1 MKSNLDFRLV
11 LPSVCIL
18 SLLLEYEVAAYTAL
32 PRWGQAVAV
41 LNDCLFV
48 HGGKTDEYNSYSY
61 TQAPTNNDLLY
72 LSLSSSFNLTSPP
85 WELISSSSDTL
96 TSQGPA
102 VAWHTLSGLNSS
114 SMLLFGG
121 APATNSATVST
132 NRADSSWMLDVY
144 VRSAPEWEQEA
155 LAWAGQPT
163 RRIHHSTVTS
173 ISGQVYIIGGE
184 RADGSGVAL
193 TDHYVFDPDSESF
206 TQLPSTDGP
215 SDITGHSSVILSNG
229 TILVFGGYS
238 QSQDSLLL
246 FSTLWTLDTTQ
257 STLSWNLISLSTTI
271 LPNPRRAFAS
281 TCIDGNKV
289 VIQGGSDASYQT
301 TYSDGWILDLS
312 QDSLNWVEVD
322 ALTQVGARRDH
333 FAVPIGSSVMFG
345 FGYGSF
351 GPFATNII
359 IYDSSTGSFASN
371 FSPSSSSGTTQTMP
385 GSSQTSDPHPT
396 GTGTSPSSGGSV
408 SADPSAT
415 NPDPGPSDPTGGGG
429 GSGGTPADGGHG
441 ADSDRTTAIA
451 LGTTFGVLGLI
462 VGCVILV
469 YYVRRRK
476 GYSLTGRRFMVL
488 HDDTEDG
495 EDSPQHDR
503 NLPLAGGFG
512 ERTPHSNDA
521 GWTIL
526 RSIGLGGVMPASM
539 STRHNPERRDML
551 ADEDTQDFAFW
562 HEKRWREGTG
572 SSWSLRSILGGGR
585 RRSQEP
591 SAASSLGAPWKEKYD
606 PFSDDKALM
615 GDAEP
620 ELTSA
625 GPSRPIAR
633 RQMSNGSTIT
643 NTSFVDPFANSIH
656 EEQERYHD
664 VDSVEDNLEMPPPAR
679 FKLPALSI
687 QTVLPVTTVSHALS
701 PVTET
706 SRLSINDPSTP
717 SIHTNSNSHEYN
729 LSPFDSTSGVTS
741 RTSYDPSRSPGQ
753 RTSTIIASVPTQP
766 MRRSDSWW
774 ARFSRTSLL
783 DRRNSDSSKRASLD
797 FRDPNPPPR
806 LVAIEESTH
815 SATSAS
821 PEADNNSTGF
831 NRSSSLH
838 PGSRRVS
845 KVYGAHGKSSSSLR
859 TADSEL
865 IERMVGTMDVAQ
877 RVRTASHQTREST
890 GTSHS
895 VEIPASEDGYL
906 MEYLGDDHSIVTSPS
921 GILSLDIAH
930 GPSDTP
936 SRSLT
941 PPLGQ
946 MSLIPASSSIVS
958 PESEGV
964 KRPLRGESV
973 AARVQAYERRMSHD
987 AELPGINLKEERGR
1001 RSQVVDYG
1009 LVPRPSLYV
1018 ANPDHR
1024 ITSSGDS

>member
-1 MKSNLDFRLV
+1 MKSNLDFRL

-18 SLLLEYEVAAYTAL
+18 SFLLKYEVAAYLSL

-48 HGGKTDEYNSYSY
+48 HGGKTDKYNSYSY

-85 WELISSSSDTL
+85 WELISSSSDTS
-96 TSQGPA
+96 TSQAPA

-114 SMLLFGG
+114 SILLFGG
-121 APATNSATVST
+121 SPATNSATVST

-144 VRSAPEWEQEA
+144 VLSEPGWEQEA

-163 RRIHHSTVTS
+163 RRMHHSTVTS

-184 RADGSGVAL
+184 MADGSGVTL
-193 TDHYVFDPDSESF
+193 KEHYVFDPDSQSF

-238 QSQDSLLL
+238 QSQDSLLS
-246 FSTLWTLDTTQ
+246 FSTIWTLDTTQ
-257 STLSWNLISLSTTI
+257 STLSWNLISLPTTT

-281 TCIDGNKV
+281 TCIEGNKV
-289 VIQGGSDASYQT
+289 VIQGGSDASYQA

-312 QDSLNWVEVD
+312 QDSPNWVEVD

-351 GPFATNII
+351 GPFATNIL
-359 IYDSSTGSFASN
+359 IYDSSTGSFASD

-385 GSSQTSDPHPT
+385 GSSQTSDLHPT
-396 GTGTSPSSGGSV
+396 GTGSSPSSGGSV
-408 SADPSAT
+408 SADPSFTT

-429 GSGGTPADGGHG
+429 GSSGGTPADGGDDAH
-441 ADSDRTTAIA
+441 SDRTTAIA

-462 VGCVILV
+462 AGCVILI
-469 YYVRRRK
+469 YYVRHRK
-476 GYSLTGRRFMVL
+476 GYSWTGRRFMVL

-503 NLPLAGGFG
+503 HLPLAGGFG
-512 ERTPHSNDA
+512 ERTPHSRDA

-526 RSIGLGGVMPASM
+526 RSIGLAGVIPASM

-551 ADEDTQDFAFW
+551 ADEDTQDFASW
-562 HEKRWREGTG
+562 YETRWREGTG

-591 SAASSLGAPWKEKYD
+591 SATSSLGAPWREKYD
-606 PFSDDKALM
+606 PFSDDRALM
-615 GDAEP
+615 GVAEP
-620 ELTSA
+620 EMTSA
-625 GPSRPIAR
+625 GPSKPIAR
-633 RQMSNGSTIT
+633 RQMSNASTMT
-643 NTSFVDPFANSIH
+643 TSSYVDPFADPIH
-656 EEQERYHD
+656 EEEKKRYRD
-664 VDSVEDNLEMPPPAR
+664 PDSVEDILEMPPPAR

-687 QTVLPVTTVSHALS
+687 QTLLPVSTVSHALS

-706 SRLSINDPSTP
+706 SRLSISDPSTP
-717 SIHTNSNSHEYN
+717 SMHTNSNSHEHN
-729 LSPFDSTSGVTS
+729 LSPFDSVSKVTS

-753 RTSTIIASVPTQP
+753 RTSSIIASVPTQP

-806 LVAIEESTH
+806 LVAIEEITH
-815 SATSAS
+815 SATSA
-821 PEADNNSTGF
+821 DNNSAGF

-845 KVYGAHGKSSSSLR
+845 KVYGTHGKSSSSLR

-877 RVRTASHQTREST
+877 RVRTDSHQTREST
-890 GTSHS
+890 GTSLS
-895 VEIPASEDGYL
+895 VEIPASEDGHL
-906 MEYLGDDHSIVTSPS
+906 MEYLGDDCSIVTSPS
-921 GILSLDIAH
+921 GILSWDIAH
-930 GPSDTP
+930 DSNGTP
-936 SRSLT
+936 SRNLT
-941 PPLGQ
+941 PSLGQ
-946 MSLIPASSSIVS
+946 MPLIPASSSAVS
-958 PESEGV
+958 PETEGV
-964 KRPLRGESV
+964 KRPLCGESV
-973 AARVQAYERRMSHD
+973 VARVQAYERRMSHD
-987 AELPGINLKEERGR
+987 ADLPGVNLKEERAR
-1001 RSQVVDYG
+1001 RSPVVDYG